1 MRIAILVL
9 AIIGSI
15 VCLGLG
21 TCQTVCAGC
30 QGSCAAMFAG
40 TPRPPTKSGS
50 SSSGG
55 SGGLDEMGTALGTL
69 ALANLCS
76 GIGLVLQAILGLI
89 GGIMAFSKLGK
100 GEKGKIGGVLLSA
113 GVGITLLATLI
124 GIIIVAGIDETIL
137 PNASDQ
143 IFNLLITL
151 VVGALLH
158 AIALIMAFMAKP
170 LGAADQP

>member
-1 MRIAILVL
+1 
-9 AIIGSI
+9 
-15 VCLGLG
+15 
-21 TCQTVCAGC
+21 
-30 QGSCAAMFAG
+30 
-40 TPRPPTKSGS
+40 
-50 SSSGG
+50 
-55 SGGLDEMGTALGTL
+55 MGTAIGTL

>member
-1 MRIAILVL
+1 
-9 AIIGSI
+9 
-15 VCLGLG
+15 
-21 TCQTVCAGC
+21 
-30 QGSCAAMFAG
+30 
-40 TPRPPTKSGS
+40 
-50 SSSGG
+50 
-55 SGGLDEMGTALGTL
+55 MGTALGTL

-100 GEKGKIGGVLLSA
+100 GESGKIGGVLLSA

-143 IFNLLITL
+143 IFNLLIAL
-151 VVGALLH
+151 VAGALLNVGALLF
-158 AIALIMAFMAKP
+158 AFMAKP
-170 LGAADQP
+170 LMTEQLTNAPVGCRLSAAISLRRNQTSFFRNPFDP